1 VKAVLWREIEGGCLV
16 ARLPVRRAV
25 PQQQP
30 SGLMPMGKYRG
41 ALIVDVVEHD
51 PDYVGWLVGQ
61 DWFFEKYPC
70 ESECLIECMSI
81 NPDVGG
87 PSAA

>member
-16 ARLPVRRAV
+16 TRLPVRTAV
-25 PQQQP
+25 PQQP
-30 SGLMPMGKYRG
+30 SGLMPIGKYRG
-41 ALIVDVVEHD
+41 ALIADVVEHD

-61 DWFFEKYPC
+61 DWFFEKYPR
-70 ESECLIECMSI
+70 ESECLIECMSM
-81 NPDVGG
+81 DVGG